1 MGRDS
6 RNRLLLYGVALVSV
20 LLAGGARAEGQR
32 PPSVLVLLSD
42 DQRADTIGA
51 LGNPHLRTPAVD
63 ALVARG
69 TVFDRAY
76 CMGSMQGAVCVPSRA
91 MMLSGRSLFR
101 IDEQLQDCDTWPEAF
116 ARTGYRTFITGK
128 WHNGAASATRC
139 FGEGRNVFLGGMH
152 DQFGVPVVSFTGHGQ
167 PVKTEPSPTHSSK
180 LFGDAADA
188 FVQSL
193 GDEPFFAWVAFTA
206 PHDPRQPPDGFRE
219 QYAGRE
225 PPPPENFL
233 PEHPFDN
240 GELKIRDEKLL
251 EWPRTRERISAALA
265 DYYACI
271 EGMDAQIGRVIAALE
286 AKGRLDDTIILFTS
300 DHGLA
305 LGSHGLLGKQNLY
318 EHSMRPPA
326 VIAGPGVPAG
336 HRTDA
341 LCYLFDLTATV
352 GELAGVPAPEKSEG
366 KSLVPVL
373 RDQQPGL
380 RDELLLAYRNV
391 QRAVVTPQWKLIDYP
406 AADETQ
412 LFQLVRDPDER
423 VNLTDDPAEA
433 GRRADL
439 EARLKAAQQAVGD
452 SLDTPRARASRNKA
466 G

>member
-1 MGRDS
+1 MERDS
-6 RNRLLLYGVALVSV
+6 RNRFLLHGIALVWV
-20 LLAGGARAEGQR
+20 LLWGVARAEGQR

-69 TVFDRAY
+69 TMCDRAY

-101 IDEQLQDCDTWPEAF
+101 IDEQLRGCDTWPEAF
-116 ARTGYRTFITGK
+116 ARAGYRTFLTGK
-128 WHNGAASATRC
+128 WHNGAASATHC

-152 DQFGVPVVSFTGHGQ
+152 NQFGVPVVSFAGHGQ
-167 PVKTEPSPTHSSK
+167 PVKTEPSRTHSSK
-180 LFGDAADA
+180 LFGDAAED

-219 QYAGRE
+219 RYAGRE

-318 EHSMRPPA
+318 EHSMRSPA
-326 VIAGPGVPAG
+326 VIAGPGVPVG
-336 HRTDA
+336 KRTDA

-352 GELAGVPAPEKSEG
+352 GELAGVPAPEQSEG
-366 KSLVPVL
+366 KSLAPVL

-380 RDELLLAYRNV
+380 RDELLLAYCNV
-391 QRAVVTPQWKLIDYP
+391 QRALVAPDWKLLVYP
-406 AADETQ
+406 QAGKTQ
-412 LFQLVRDPDER
+412 LFHLENDSDER
-423 VNLTDDPAEA
+423 VNLADDPAEA

-452 SLDTPRARASRNKA
+452 SLDTSRGRASLNKA
-466 G
+466 R